1 MIKGLFS
8 GALVLVS
15 SLASAAPA
23 ASPGHTA
30 HVFDASQL
38 VAATHNLRTSRIVV
52 HRSLEGLASLA
63 LLPGQRLIGQAAGIT
78 LSFRPGEDGVRTS
91 TDSHLE
97 RLILVTS
104 PERRAV
110 YNDDQVAS
118 LGSVLLQDISTVGQ
132 VQFVARREL
141 KAGRI
146 QARNVHVR
154 FADSTAQPERPGTG
168 VVGDV
173 VKNIDIEQGA
183 FTVLNLQEDRDS
195 LLEVDLRDIAIGSEQ
210 QPVYGSGILL
220 SSGKGNIHTH
230 PGQMLGGQVRVT
242 ALETGDVFNDSR
254 LPEGTSNKI
263 SGSVFVAYA
272 QADLVVN
279 RGRTVS
285 YGVNGLGL
293 DNWGTTR
300 NWTSIGPVTTHG
312 TSGMGVVSFGMLEHL
327 SVASVET
334 FGNGARAYNVLTGTV
349 QNTYFG
355 WLRTHGNGA
364 SAILLT
370 QPVGHLSV
378 NGNIETSG
386 GSAGS
391 LVKGVI
397 YQQPSSGVWLKDG
410 SAQQIFVGGKI
421 ITRGSDN
428 PPVLLQNSQVGRL
441 VLGGVP
447 MPANTG
453 AVKPL

>member
-1 MIKGLFS
+1 MLKGLFS
-8 GALVLVS
+8 SALVLVS
-15 SLASAAPA
+15 SLAIAAPPP
-23 ASPGHTA
+23 SPGHTA

-38 VAATHNLRTSRIVV
+38 VAATRDTHTTSIVV

-63 LLPGQRLIGQAAGIT
+63 LLPGQQLRGQATGIT
-78 LSFRPGEDGVRTS
+78 LSFRAGEDGVRTS
-91 TDSHLE
+91 TDNRLE
-97 RLILVTS
+97 QLNLVTS

-110 YNDDQVAS
+110 FNDDRVAS
-118 LGSVLLQDISTVGQ
+118 MGSVLLQDISTVGQ
-132 VQFVARREL
+132 VQFIARHAL
-141 KAGRI
+141 KTGRI

-154 FADSTAQPERPGTG
+154 FADATAQPDRPGTG

-183 FTVLNLQEDRDS
+183 FTVLNLQEDRET
-195 LLEVDLRDIAIGSEQ
+195 LLEVDLRDISIGSEQ

-220 SSGKGNIHTH
+220 SSGRGNIHTH
-230 PGQMLGGQVRVT
+230 PGQMLGGRVKVT

-254 LPEGTSNKI
+254 LPEGTSNMI

-312 TSGMGVVSFGMLEHL
+312 ASGMGVVSFGLLEHL

-349 QNTYFG
+349 HNTYFG

-370 QPVGHLSV
+370 QPIGHLSV
-378 NGNIETSG
+378 NGNIETAG
-386 GSAGS
+386 GRAGS

-410 SAQQIFVGGKI
+410 AAQQIFIGGKI
-421 ITRGSDN
+421 ITRGADN
-428 PPVLLQNSQVGRL
+428 PPLLFENSQVKRL

-447 MPANTG
+447 VPPGTG
-453 AVKPL
+453 VATQL